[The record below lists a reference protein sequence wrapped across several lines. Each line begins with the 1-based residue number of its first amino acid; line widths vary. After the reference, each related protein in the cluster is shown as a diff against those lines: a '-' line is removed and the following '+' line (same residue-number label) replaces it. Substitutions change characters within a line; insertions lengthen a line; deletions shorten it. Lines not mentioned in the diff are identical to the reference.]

1 MQYSTY
7 LCARYASQDCSA
19 ASPVIN
25 QVGLG
30 IVGDLGDYVGQ
41 PGFEI
46 GLGDGS
52 VWISG
57 NEKPLKSEVDIENVN
72 GILDLID
79 GIDDLDGLLR
89 DGDAVLDK
97 KVNNAID
104 SRSINTVVDGLGL
117 VIRIEA
123 KQVENE
129 GVRSLLEELVPCWLI
144 WV

>member
-57 NEKPLKSEVDIENVN
+57 NEKPLKSEVDIENVD

>member
-7 LCARYASQDCSA
+7 LCARYASPDCSS

-30 IVGDLGDYVGQ
+30 VVGDLGDYVCQ

-57 NEKPLKSEVDIENVN
+57 NEKPLKSEVDIENVY

-79 GIDDLDGLLR
+79 GFYDLDGLLR
-89 DGDAVLDK
+89 DGDAVLDE
-97 KVNNAID
+97 KVNNAIN

-117 VIRIEA
+117 ENGIEA
-123 KQVENE
+123 EQVENE
-129 GVRSLLEELVPCWLI
+129 GVGSLLEDLVPCWLI

>member
-57 NEKPLKSEVDIENVN
+57 NEKPLKSEVDIENVD

-89 DGDAVLDK
+89 DGDAVLDE
-97 KVNNAID
+97 KVNNAIY

-123 KQVENE
+123 EQVENE

>member
-30 IVGDLGDYVGQ
+30 VVGDLGDYVGQ

-57 NEKPLKSEVDIENVN
+57 NEKPLKSEVDIENVD

-97 KVNNAID
+97 KINNAID

-123 KQVENE
+123 EQVENE

>member
-57 NEKPLKSEVDIENVN
+57 NEKPLKSEVDIENVD

-79 GIDDLDGLLR
+79 GIDDLDVLLR
-89 DGDAVLDK
+89 DSDAVLDK

>member
-57 NEKPLKSEVDIENVN
+57 NEKPLKSEVDIENVD

-89 DGDAVLDK
+89 DGDAVLDE

>member
-7 LCARYASQDCSA
+7 LCAQYASQDCSA

-57 NEKPLKSEVDIENVN
+57 NEKPLKSEVDIENVD

-89 DGDAVLDK
+89 DGDAVLDE
-97 KVNNAID
+97 KVNNAIY